1 MTGRRTP
8 ILALMIL
15 SLAAAGAAAQL
26 APSAQWAGTVA
37 AVSGDDLSLV
47 GVGDHFRVAG
57 SAIESLSGKPV
68 PAANLAPGSS
78 VMLRVGPREADGRF
92 RADSLT
98 VEAKSPMSLTG
109 EITGISSDRR
119 RLEVHGVEVELD
131 DHTAFSGRAGAA
143 IGRSARSLQVGLVVR
158 VDLMPALAGV
168 LRAGAVRFQN
178 AAGEPNED
186 QELKGTVN
194 AITDAAW
201 TIDGRVFAITEDTVF
216 EGDPQVGDF
225 VEVKFHLDADGN
237 AVADR
242 IEKENDPNPDE
253 GVEFT
258 GIVEAIGDSSWTIS
272 GHVLAVDASTE
283 IDGAPAVGDTVEVHA
298 VTLAD
303 GTLRA
308 SRIQKEDPNGDDPG
322 DDHGH
327 DGPGDDNGQQTGPDG
342 QNSGSG
348 DSGNH
353 SGSGSPTTPTATGG
367 HGGHNQSDDGSDD

>member
-78 VMLRVGPREADGRF
+78 VTLRVGPREADGRF
-92 RADSLT
+92 RADSLM

>member
-1 MTGRRTP
+1 
-8 ILALMIL
+8 MIL

-92 RADSLT
+92 RADSLR

-272 GHVLAVDASTE
+272 GHVLAVNASTE

>member
-92 RADSLT
+92 RADSLR

-353 SGSGSPTTPTATGG
+353 SGSGTPTTPTATGG

>member
-92 RADSLT
+92 RADSLR

-258 GIVEAIGDSSWTIS
+258 GIVEAIGDSSWTVS

>member
-68 PAANLAPGSS
+68 PAANLAPGTS

-92 RADSLT
+92 RADSLR

>member
-92 RADSLT
+92 RADSLR

>member
-92 RADSLT
+92 RADSLR

-178 AAGEPNED
+178 AASEPNED

>member
-26 APSAQWAGTVA
+26 APSAQWAGPVA

-47 GVGDHFRVAG
+47 GVADHFRVAG

-78 VMLRVGPREADGRF
+78 VTLRVGPREADGRF
-92 RADSLT
+92 RADSLR
-98 VEAKSPMSLTG
+98 VEAKSPNSLTG

-119 RLEVHGVEVELD
+119 RLEVHGVEIELD

-143 IGRSARSLQVGLVVR
+143 IGRSARSLQLGLVVR
-158 VDLMPALAGV
+158 VELMPALAGV
-168 LRAGAVRFQN
+168 LRANAVRFQN

-201 TIDGRVFAITEDTVF
+201 TIDGRVFAINEDTVF
-216 EGDPQVGDF
+216 KDDPQVGDF

-242 IEKENDPNPDE
+242 IEKENQQDE
-253 GVEFT
+253 DAEFT
-258 GIVEAIGDSSWTIS
+258 GIVEAIGDSSWTVS
-272 GHVLAVDASTE
+272 GRVLAVDASTE

-308 SRIQKEDPNGDDPG
+308 TRIQKEDPNGDDPG

-327 DGPGDDNGQQTGPDG
+327 DGPGDDNGQQTGPDDHG
-342 QNSGSG
+342 QNSGSD
-348 DSGNH
+348 DSGHN
-353 SGSGSPTTPTATGG
+353 SGSGSPTPSTGTSGNGG
-367 HGGHNQSDDGSDD
+367 HHQSDDGSDD

>member
-92 RADSLT
+92 RADSLR

-272 GHVLAVDASTE
+272 GHVLAVNASTE

>member
-92 RADSLT
+92 RADSLR

-178 AAGEPNED
+178 AAGERNED

>member
-201 TIDGRVFAITEDTVF
+201 TIEGRVFAITEDTVF

-225 VEVKFHLDADGN
+225 VEVKFHPEADGN

-272 GHVLAVDASTE
+272 GHVLAVNASTE

>member
-308 SRIQKEDPNGDDPG
+308 SRIQKEDPSGDDPG

>member
-78 VMLRVGPREADGRF
+78 VTLRVGPREADGRF
-92 RADSLT
+92 RADSLR

-178 AAGEPNED
+178 AASEPNED

-272 GHVLAVDASTE
+272 GHVLAVNASTE